1 MSTRFPEV
9 SPSSTGPHRPVAL
22 VDVLDE
28 ALGTGVTVSG
38 DILLSVADVDLV
50 IISLR
55 ALLSSV
61 QGLLGSG
68 SGEDPWG
75 SPDGSPGGSPGGGA
89 GGSHGG
95 SRGSDRAP
103 SRASGPPSPARPS
116 AAGGRPGGRS
126 RRNLLRHR
134 EPAAAL
140 FAPPTAVRVE
150 PDAERLERGLARLV
164 LTIVELLRELME
176 RQALRRVEG
185 NTLTA
190 EQTERLGMTFKR
202 LRSAMEDLKE
212 KLGLEGEE
220 LNLDLGPLG
229 RLL

>member
-1 MSTRFPEV
+1 
-9 SPSSTGPHRPVAL
+9 
-22 VDVLDE
+22 
-28 ALGTGVTVSG
+28 
-38 DILLSVADVDLV
+38 
-50 IISLR
+50 
-55 ALLSSV
+55 
-61 QGLLGSG
+61 
-68 SGEDPWG
+68 
-75 SPDGSPGGSPGGGA
+75 
-89 GGSHGG
+89 
-95 SRGSDRAP
+95 
-103 SRASGPPSPARPS
+103 
-116 AAGGRPGGRS
+116 
-126 RRNLLRHR
+126 
-134 EPAAAL
+134 
-140 FAPPTAVRVE
+140 VE